1 MPSMH
6 IDRIT
11 LLPELQFRE
20 DSRDHQGLAN
30 PDRVKEYAEAMER
43 GDTFPPVRVVEN
55 GKTRWLV
62 DGFHTLAAYARLGK
76 TAVPVEV
83 VEGDLEAA
91 HREAWKANARRGA
104 EYTLGDKRNK
114 LLDLFRWQEW
124 YEKPIQE
131 VVEFTGISEKH
142 CRQARKDA
150 PDPVFRFSGTVP
162 ENQPLMRSDDEPG
175 PGGAEEVPPEEPA
188 KRGRGRPPGGTAAR
202 KSRARRRQAA
212 STDNGSQESDGQ
224 TVEGEEAEIASEVPV
239 QDEGGAPLPLRA
251 VEAFSQLPEW
261 RAVCRTLDEA
271 AREIGRLGKA
281 PVGAHAHWQSA
292 QSQLRAARK
301 TLWAGRPA
309 HACPYCRGE
318 KDDCQA
324 CRGHGF
330 VTASTYE
337 QAKEAGAAT

>member
-1 MPSMH
+1 VPSMR

-20 DSRDHQGLAN
+20 DSRNHQGLAN
-30 PDRVKEYAEAMER
+30 PERVQEYAEAMER
-43 GDTFPPVRVVEN
+43 GEDFPPVRVVED
-55 GKTRWLV
+55 GKNRWLV

-76 TAVPVEV
+76 TMVPAEV
-83 VEGDLEAA
+83 VEGDLETA

-104 EYTLGDKRNK
+104 EYTPGDKRNK

-124 YEKPIQE
+124 YEKP
-131 VVEFTGISEKH
+131 VRDVASLTGISYPFCSKV
-142 CRQARKDA
+142 RQNA
-150 PDPVFRFSGTVP
+150 PPP
-162 ENQPLMRSDDEPG
+162 EFVSQDTNSTAPASEEESDQE
-175 PGGAEEVPPEEPA
+175 GAEESPPKEQPNR
-188 KRGRGRPPGGTAAR
+188 KRGRPPGGTAAK
-202 KSRARRRQAA
+202 KSRKRRQQAVPA
-212 STDNGSQESDGQ
+212 DNGHAESDAE
-224 TVEGEEAEIASEVPV
+224 TVEEGSDDASEIPV
-239 QDEGGAPLPLRA
+239 QDEGGTPLPLRA
-251 VEAFSQLPEW
+251 VEAFSRLPEW

-271 AREIGRLGKA
+271 AREIGRLGKT

-292 QSQLRAARK
+292 QSQLRSARK

-309 HACPYCRGE
+309 PACPYCRGE

-337 QAKEAGAAT
+337 QAKEAGVAT